1 MSDDTALAQAWRRDG
16 SRVLAVLARRLGDLD
31 LAEDALAEALGL
43 AADRWRQMVPEQ
55 PAAWLY
61 RVAYNRAL
69 DQLRLRARQ
78 LPLTESVMVAESDF
92 KSPSSAMSDAE
103 LGLYFLCAHPSLS
116 ADSQAMLMLR
126 LCAGLSA
133 ERIAAAFVVDAE
145 AVTRRL
151 TRAKAKIKAAK
162 LPFETPPPSA
172 WPERLPPVLATIEI
186 IYDQHYADIGGGTEA
201 EALAREAENMAS
213 ALADKLGDRPEVLGL
228 LALLQ
233 FTESRRAARID
244 KDGAMVPLSEQNTDL
259 WDQARI
265 RRGAALLERAAA
277 MRSPGPYQIRAMIH
291 GLHNRR
297 LEDGTI
303 AWGDILDLYDAL
315 YVLSP
320 TPQLRI
326 NRAVALAEVDG
337 LEAALLEVDAALA
350 DAPKLANWQPLH
362 AARAAFLARL
372 GHHEQAR
379 SAFQQAIE
387 TSRGSAE
394 RRYLIRRA
402 ALLGS

>member
-78 LPLTESVMVAESDF
+78 LPLTEGVMVAESDF